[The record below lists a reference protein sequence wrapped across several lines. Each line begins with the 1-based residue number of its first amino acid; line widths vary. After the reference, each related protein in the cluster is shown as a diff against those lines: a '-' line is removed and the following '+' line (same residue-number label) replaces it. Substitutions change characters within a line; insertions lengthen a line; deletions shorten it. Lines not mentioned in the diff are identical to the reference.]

1 MTFREE
7 GRTREENGKMKANIG
22 KLDFINNHIL
32 DVLDNYVGGSATFD
46 VVDFEEVK
54 TLGEITDNITARE
67 FGGVL
72 TVTYKISKDDL
83 VRYIASQLS
92 GIDYGDLTSE
102 EREAVDAMID
112 LVVAQIEKGYKVRK
126 YEIVIEIAKEGYI
139 QKIRVDQDVKQTVY
153 DPKDTSDNPAVMLI
167 AESKGFAELN
177 IKINEKVTIKYPN
190 FSDYTEIL

>member
-1 MTFREE
+1 LL
-7 GRTREENGKMKANIG
+7 K
-22 KLDFINNHIL
+22 
-32 DVLDNYVGGSATFD
+32 
-46 VVDFEEVK
+46 
-54 TLGEITDNITARE
+54 
-67 FGGVL
+67 
-72 TVTYKISKDDL
+72 SK
-83 VRYIASQLS
+83 
-92 GIDYGDLTSE
+92 
-102 EREAVDAMID
+102 
-112 LVVAQIEKGYKVRK
+112 KGYKVRK